1 MIKNKPKRSK
11 YGNKKCYYQ
20 GLKFD
25 SILELDRW
33 KFLQKCEKE
42 MLIEDLTRQ
51 AKYPMKIN
59 DKLICSYIADFE
71 YSRNGKIITEDA
83 KGVLIEV
90 FRIKAKLFEAIYSRK
105 IQIVKKADVTSLT
118 IKEKAK

>member
-1 MIKNKPKRSK
+1 
-11 YGNKKCYYQ
+11 
-20 GLKFD
+20 
-25 SILELDRW
+25 
-33 KFLQKCEKE
+33 